1 MLDLAKIGQI
11 AQDYNPQDLC
21 AALVWQQRFHTFDG
35 PAIIRD
41 LQQQPHLWSSFCFAA
56 ANEGAAQDTW
66 DLERIIEPLLAMATE
81 RATPATRG
89 TRCASYPVNT
99 LYVLAAKQDTIVAA
113 LLALGEQW
121 RADEVA
127 IHDAADHTA
136 TCPCG
141 VYLRGAL
148 QAAALDERG
157 KAWQDAVVLA
167 YWWRHDALPN
177 CVAPNTSLSAGVGFA
192 TNTSSQGSGKRVQ
205 RGGLHKDATRALTQN
220 KRRSTATKKGR

>member
-1 MLDLAKIGQI
+1 MLDVAKIEQL
-11 AQDYNPQDLC
+11 AQDCSPQDLC

-41 LQQQPHLWSSFCFAA
+41 LQQQRQLWSSFCFAA

-66 DLERIIEPLLAMATE
+66 GLQGIIETLLAMATE

-89 TRCASYPVNT
+89 TRCAPYPANA
-99 LYVLAAKQDTIVAA
+99 LYVLAAKQDTVVAP

-121 RADEVA
+121 RADEVF

-141 VYLRGAL
+141 VYLRAAL
-148 QAAALDERG
+148 QDAALDERG
-157 KAWQDAVVLA
+157 EGWQEAVIVS
-167 YWWRHDALPN
+167 YWWQHDTLLQR
-177 CVAPNTSLSAGVGFA
+177 VASNANLTAGVGFA
-192 TNTSSQGSGKRVQ
+192 VNASSPGSGKRVK
-205 RGGLHKDATRALTQN
+205 RGGAHKDATPL
-220 KRRSTATKKGR
+220 